1 MSAYLDASVLLPTLI
16 AEPSTEA
23 VFDCLGAG
31 DRELLI
37 SDFAA
42 ADDRNAQFGH
52 ERPLNEST

>member
-1 MSAYLDASVLLPTLI
+1 LRAYLDASVLLPTLV

-23 VFDCLGAG
+23 VYEFLGAI

-42 ADDRNAQFGH
+42 AEVASA
-52 ERPLNEST
+52 L